1 MATAAQQ
8 AREKAMALMSLKPE
22 GGAYPQDYTGVTTK
36 RGVKDYNEGEELHHR
51 AIVKIYEP
59 FFTGLNEHEARLLV
73 DFLESEGV
81 PMGNNPRNF
90 TGMPK
95 DQHIGSDGIH
105 QFAADVGIQLK
116 GDDTR
121 LTKGTQFIDGSVVGP
136 MEPFL
141 DKIRASDL
149 QTRMDILPD
158 FIEYGQGMLDEKMRD
173 MGYQYPTRQEFKQM
187 YQADAERDMYK
198 SMLREKVEGG
208 DVLNT
213 RGNPEKNA
221 QKLSSAYIDKLRP
234 LL

>member
-1 MATAAQQ
+1 MSVAHQK

-59 FFTGLNEHEARLLV
+59 FFTGLNEQEARVLV
-73 DFLESEGV
+73 DYLESEGV
-81 PMGNNPRNF
+81 PMGNNPKNF
-90 TGMPK
+90 TGMSK
-95 DQHIGSDGIH
+95 ERHIGSEGIH
-105 QFAADVGIQLK
+105 QFAQMAGIQMK

-121 LTKGTQFIDGSVVGP
+121 LTKGMKTDDGGMIGP

-141 DKIRASDL
+141 DKIRNSDL
-149 QTRMDILPD
+149 QTRMEVLPD
-158 FIEYGQGMLDEKMRD
+158 FIEYGQGMLDEQMRD
-173 MGYQYPTRQEFKQM
+173 MGYNFPTRQEFKKQ
-187 YQADAERDMYK
+187 YQAEADRDMYK
-198 SMLREKVEGG
+198 SMLRQKAEAG

-213 RGNPEKNA
+213 RGNPEKDA
-221 QKLSSAYIDKLRP
+221 QKLSSAYIDKLMP